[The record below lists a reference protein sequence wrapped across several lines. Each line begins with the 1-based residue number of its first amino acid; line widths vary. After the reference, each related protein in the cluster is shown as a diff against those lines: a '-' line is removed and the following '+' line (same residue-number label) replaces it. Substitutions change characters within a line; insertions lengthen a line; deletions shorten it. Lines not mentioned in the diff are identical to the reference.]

1 MLGVKL
7 LFLDQAELAAEDE
20 KRTKEIRQYY
30 RNSPSEKALKTEV
43 ESNFF
48 RLKTRQIASTARAAV

>member
-1 MLGVKL
+1 MKL

-20 KRTKEIRQYY
+20 KRPKEIRQYY
-30 RNSPSEKALKTEV
+30 RNSSGEKALKTEV

-48 RLKTRQIASTARAAV
+48 RLKTRQIASTASAAG